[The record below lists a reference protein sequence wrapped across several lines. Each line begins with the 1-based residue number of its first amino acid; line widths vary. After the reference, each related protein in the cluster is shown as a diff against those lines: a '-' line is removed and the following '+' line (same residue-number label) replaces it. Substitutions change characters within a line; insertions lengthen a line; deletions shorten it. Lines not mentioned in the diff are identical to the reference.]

1 MCMGVQLELK
11 LAESRGSSC
20 RLHML
25 LLHNCMHPTDCNTF
39 VGLALKFATYVA
51 IAIHRGL
58 ISTIVDYN
66 FTLSSSIVP

>member
-1 MCMGVQLELK
+1 MCVGVQLELK

-20 RLHML
+20 TLHMV
-25 LLHNCMHPTDCNTF
+25 LLHNCMHPANCNTF

-58 ISTIVDYN
+58 ISIFVATFVHMASYLT
-66 FTLSSSIVP
+66 F